1 MDDTADDDAR
11 PPTGLRVHDQPTASS
26 LPQAR
31 NRLASALR
39 DLASRQSTV
48 DETLQAA
55 VDLCRQLIP
64 GCDIADIMF
73 LQRRLVTTPV
83 STEPQAILLGRA
95 QQESGEGPCLTAAI
109 EKEVVVTQDL
119 RTDGRW
125 LVFGPRALEQ
135 GIVSVLSY
143 QLFLNR
149 SDGDRFG
156 ALNIYGRSP
165 NAFDDEAIALGEVFA
180 AHCSAMLAAAIEQEG
195 AQAALLSR
203 DVIGQAKGI
212 LMERN
217 RISADEAFELLKAVS
232 QDKNI
237 AVRDLAE
244 RVANTGE
251 LPD

>member
-1 MDDTADDDAR
+1 VYDR
-11 PPTGLRVHDQPTASS
+11 PTEPS

-39 DLASRQSTV
+39 DLASRQATV
-48 DETLQAA
+48 DETLQAS

-64 GCDIADIMF
+64 GCDIADVMF
-73 LQRRLVTTPV
+73 LQRQLVTTPV

-95 QQESGEGPCLTAAI
+95 QQESGEGPCLTAALEAEI
-109 EKEVVVTQDL
+109 VVTQDL
-119 RTDGRW
+119 RTDERW
-125 LVFGPRALEQ
+125 PVFGPRALEL
-135 GIVSVLSY
+135 GVVSVLSY

-156 ALNIYGRSP
+156 ALNVYGRSP
-165 NAFDDEAIALGEVFA
+165 DAFDDEAIEVGEVFA
-180 AHCSAMLAAAIEQEG
+180 AHCSAMLAAAITQEG
-195 AQAALLSR
+195 AHAALLSR
-203 DVIGQAKGI
+203 DVIGQAKGV

-217 RISADEAFELLKAVS
+217 RVSADEAFELLKTVS

-244 RVANTGE
+244 QVATTGE
-251 LPD
+251 LPE